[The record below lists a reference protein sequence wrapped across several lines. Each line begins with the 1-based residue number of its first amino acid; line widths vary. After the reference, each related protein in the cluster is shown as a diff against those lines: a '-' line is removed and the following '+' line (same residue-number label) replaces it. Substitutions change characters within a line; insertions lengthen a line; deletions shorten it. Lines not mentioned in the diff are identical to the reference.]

1 MDELGFL
8 GRYPQ
13 GVELP
18 LVVQCVDAGAAAWP
32 DAAPVV
38 TFTDP
43 TGAVVLNRVMGADLQ
58 GVRLGTFR
66 LPQFLGTPFATT
78 GPYRVTAR
86 YTDASGN
93 ARVLCGSF
101 RLLPGGDRD
110 GAVVSMRA
118 VRRPNANY
126 LVYQTDGGRLA
137 RGRNPR

>member
-18 LVVQCVDAGAAAWP
+18 VIVQCETAGAAAWP
-32 DAAPVV
+32 DVAPVV
-38 TFTDP
+38 TFTAPDG
-43 TGAVVLNRVMGADLQ
+43 TVVLNRVMGADLQ

-78 GPYRVTAR
+78 GPYRVVAR
-86 YTDASGN
+86 YKDGAGN
-93 ARVLCGSF
+93 PRVLVGHF
-101 RLLPGGDRD
+101 RLLAGGNRD

-126 LVYQTDGGRLA
+126 LVYQTDSGKLV